1 MKQCKSDPCLFYKK
15 TSDGQLIL
23 MTITVDDILIA
34 ASTPELA
41 DKFINQMSNRF
52 KIKDLGDPEYVIGIH
67 IDYNRSKRSLKL
79 NQKLYIETIAEKFQ
93 QTKAKPV
100 IQPASTDVKITKDMG
115 SPPTNKP
122 YRSLIGSLIYAT
134 LTRPDIAVIIS
145 QLSSVLENPQEAHWN
160 AGIRVLRYLY
170 TTRNKSLDY
179 KPENKLTQNDV
190 LGFTDSTWNTEEKSR
205 SRTGYICFFN
215 GCAIS
220 WKSKAQRNVA
230 RSSCEAEYIA
240 LNEGGAEI
248 IWLRKI
254 LTELELQ
261 DPEKSTLIWVD
272 NEPAI
277 ALANH
282 KMIKHRTKHIA
293 LKYDWIREQIEEGQ
307 ITVKHKSTK
316 ENVADLFTKIL
327 PRPANE
333 KFLSTIMD

>member
-1 MKQCKSDPCLFYKK
+1 
-15 TSDGQLIL
+15 
-23 MTITVDDILIA
+23 
-34 ASTPELA
+34 
-41 DKFINQMSNRF
+41 
-52 KIKDLGDPEYVIGIH
+52 
-67 IDYNRSKRSLKL
+67 
-79 NQKLYIETIAEKFQ
+79 
-93 QTKAKPV
+93 
-100 IQPASTDVKITKDMG
+100 MG

-122 YRSLIGSLIYAT
+122 HRSLIGSLIYVT
-134 LTRPDIAVIIS
+134 LTRSDIDVIIS
-145 QLSSVLENPQEAHWN
+145 QLSSVLEKPQETHWN
-160 AGIRVLRYLY
+160 VGIRVLRYLY

-205 SRTGYICFFN
+205 SRTGYICLFN

-248 IWLRKI
+248 LWLRKI
-254 LTELELQ
+254 LIELGLQ
-261 DPEKSTLIWVD
+261 DPEKSTLVWID

-293 LKYDWIREQIEEGQ
+293 LKYDWIREQIEEGK

-316 ENVADLFTKIL
+316 ENFADLFTKIL
-327 PRPANE
+327 PRPATE
-333 KFLSTIMD
+333 KFLSMIMD